1 MTSETDATS
10 TTAIVSDSGPGKL
23 KVQVAVG
30 GQSFIG
36 DEPVA
41 VGGTGL
47 GPAPHDLLSAALA
60 ECTVLT
66 LRLYADRKSWPLEA
80 IEVAVTHEVQA
91 NLTPKDLFHRVVWL
105 SGPLDEAQRARLL
118 EIAERCPVHR
128 TLDPPDQGLKRRRL
142 ADSVGRASVW
152 PWPLGQVEPIARR
165 RRSRLPRRGDLGLRS
180 RTLQPQ

>member
-1 MTSETDATS
+1 MTREANAVT
-10 TTAIVSDSGPGKL
+10 TTAIVRDNGPDQL
-23 KVQVAVG
+23 KAQITVG

-66 LRLYADRKSWPLEA
+66 LRLYADRKAWPLEA
-80 IEVAVTHEVQA
+80 IEARVTHEVQA
-91 NLTPKDLFHRVVWL
+91 SLTPKDLFHRVVRL
-105 SGPLDEAQRARLL
+105 TGPLDEAQRTRLL

-128 TLDPPDQGLKRRRL
+128 TLTAGSRIETAP
-142 ADSVGRASVW
+142 ADS
-152 PWPLGQVEPIARR
+152 
-165 RRSRLPRRGDLGLRS
+165 
-180 RTLQPQ
+180 